1 MSDDATAEIERLTR
15 FIVSAV
21 RSEAVLYTDA
31 PADLVKKLVV
41 ARINA
46 IKDLQLLSEDEA
58 ALLVSSL
65 APSPGTHVAP
75 PPLLTPDGSPSPC
88 GVLYSLIH
96 RPSPQSTPGTPDDIT
111 ISIPDSVGMS
121 VAGAM
126 AGALWG
132 GSGIAAGAAIG
143 SVLGSLPI

>member
-1 MSDDATAEIERLTR
+1 MSDDVTAAFDRLSR
-15 FIVSAV
+15 VIVSVV

-46 IKDLQLLSEDEA
+46 IKDLQLFSEEEA

-65 APSPGTHVAP
+65 DPSDAHVAP
-75 PPLLTPDGSPSPC
+75 PPLVTPDGAPSPC
-88 GVLYSLIH
+88 GMLYSLIH
-96 RPSPQSTPGTPDDIT
+96 RRSPESTPDDLT
-111 ISIPDSVGMS
+111 VSIPNSVGLA

-126 AGALWG
+126 
-132 GSGIAAGAAIG
+132 IG
-143 SVLGSLPI
+143 SLGVAT